1 MNRCR
6 RRNRALSSNNEL
18 SLEEPTPPYMTE
30 HELRQFLLDRAV
42 QVIGDSKEAM
52 RWMGTPVRSLG
63 LATPEFLLAAKK
75 GTDAVLAVPGWIEY
89 SSL

>member
-1 MNRCR
+1 M
-6 RRNRALSSNNEL
+6 
-18 SLEEPTPPYMTE
+18 
-30 HELRQFLLDRAV
+30 
-42 QVIGDSKEAM
+42 IGDSKEAM